1 MIDWKILNF
10 LNKQKYKKILLIV
23 KDVQQVKKFVNN
35 TNITILEEKNF
46 LDHFP
51 ENAYHIISTW
61 EILSEGTS
69 MSIYTYLAKMNHNL
83 RDDGFLYL
91 RVLKNKSH
99 LEELKNIPF
108 CWSNERIY
116 SIGKAKA
123 LKQLGKEEYININ
136 RESFIRFKYVPAV

>member
-1 MIDWKILNF
+1 MIDWKILSY
-10 LNKQKYKKILLIV
+10 LNKQKYKKILLVV
-23 KDVQQVKKFVNN
+23 KNEQQIKKFIKNS
-35 TNITILEEKNF
+35 NITILEEKNF

-108 CWSNERIY
+108 CWNAERVH

-123 LKQLGKEEYININ
+123 LKQLGKEEYINTKK
-136 RESFIRFKYVPAV
+136 ESFIRFKYVPAI

>member
-1 MIDWKILNF
+1 MIDWKILSY

-23 KDVQQVKKFVNN
+23 KNEQQVKRFIKNS
-35 TNITILEEKNF
+35 NITILEEKNF

-99 LEELKNIPF
+99 LKDLENIPF
-108 CWSNERIY
+108 CWNAERVH
-116 SIGKAKA
+116 SRGKAKA
-123 LKQLGKEEYININ
+123 LKQLGKEEYINTKK
-136 RESFIRFKYVPAV
+136 ESFIRFKYVPAI

>member
-1 MIDWKILNF
+1 MIDWKILSY

-23 KDVQQVKKFVNN
+23 KNEQQIKKFIKNS
-35 TNITILEEKNF
+35 NITVLEEKNF

-108 CWSNERIY
+108 CWNAERMY

-123 LKQLGKEEYININ
+123 LKQLGKEDYINTKK
-136 RESFIRFKYVPAV
+136 ESFIRFKYVPTI